1 MLFSYCYYKGSGGGL
16 GEPWTVPRVSHLCQ
30 NHPTDKV
37 TLIKHGG
44 SSCLPD
50 ELVNEPLKVPLEY
63 TLTPNPVDLKNSVQ
77 AGFGGIRLPTAIKQS
92 DETITNL
99 SNLVAVKSNNCHAI
113 FVSNGSIATA
123 EVATIGD
130 GSIHQGFNLT
140 HLVGLLGMN
149 QL

>member
-1 MLFSYCYYKGSGGGL
+1 MDSSPSG
-16 GEPWTVPRVSHLCQ
+16 TLCQ
-30 NHPTDKV
+30 THPIYKV

-50 ELVNEPLKVPLEY
+50 ELMNEPIPVLLEY
-63 TLTPNPVDLKNSVQ
+63 TFALNPVLLKNSIQ
-77 AGFGGIRLPTAIKQS
+77 AGLGGIRLPTAIKQS
-92 DETITNL
+92 DEIITNL

-113 FVSNGSIATA
+113 FVSDGSIAAA
-123 EVATIGD
+123 EVATVGD
-130 GSIHQGFNLT
+130 GSVHQGFDLT

>member
-1 MLFSYCYYKGSGGGL
+1 MPLVWHEIRRNSRGL
-16 GEPWTVPRVSHLCQ
+16 VPVPRVSHLCQ

-44 SSCLPD
+44 SSCLPN

-92 DETITNL
+92 DEIITNL

-113 FVSNGSIATA
+113 FVSDGSVAAA
-123 EVATIGD
+123 EVATVGD
-130 GSIHQGFNLT
+130 GIVHQGFNLT

>member
-1 MLFSYCYYKGSGGGL
+1 MNVVWHGYGGNSRGL
-16 GEPWTVPRVSHLCQ
+16 MPVPRVSHLCQ

-99 SNLVAVKSNNCHAI
+99 GNLVAVKSNNCHAI
-113 FVSNGSIATA
+113 FVSDGSIAAA
-123 EVATIGD
+123 EVATVGD
-130 GSIHQGFNLT
+130 GSVHQGFDLT

>member
-1 MLFSYCYYKGSGGGL
+1 VGASV
-16 GEPWTVPRVSHLCQ
+16 PVPRVSHLCQ

-63 TLTPNPVDLKNSVQ
+63 TLTPNPVNRKNSIQ
-77 AGFGGIRLPTAIKQS
+77 AGLGSIRLPTTIKQG
-92 DETITNL
+92 DEIITNL

-113 FVSNGSIATA
+113 FVSDGSIAAA
-123 EVATIGD
+123 EVATVSD
-130 GSIHQGFNLT
+130 GSVHQGFDLT